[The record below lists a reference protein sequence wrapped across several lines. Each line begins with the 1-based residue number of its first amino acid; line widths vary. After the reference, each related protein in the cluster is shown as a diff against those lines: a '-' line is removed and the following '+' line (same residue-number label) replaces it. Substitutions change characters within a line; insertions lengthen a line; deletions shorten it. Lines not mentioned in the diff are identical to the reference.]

1 MADTT
6 IDLNFSIENMLII
19 ALLRV
24 TCTVTGR
31 MAHQKWQQS
40 KLADNPKGHEYLN
53 NWARTCVVDFVVRPE
68 VAAVL
73 TPVKIRGYSPQVSA

>member
-1 MADTT
+1 MHK
-6 IDLNFSIENMLII
+6 
-19 ALLRV
+19 RY
-24 TCTVTGR
+24 
-31 MAHQKWQQS
+31 
-40 KLADNPKGHEYLN
+40 PKGHEYLN